1 MIFIHIQFY
10 RWSCEVFAVFVWP
23 PNTTHHMLSMQSP
36 SSTIKDSFQIDSG
49 MWEFENFFPPCRNM
63 WFCFDTGN
71 VNKVFSPLLI
81 SRVVWYWAMSS
92 ITRLSS
98 WGPDC
103 QERLSG
109 CSNTTVSPPPLS
121 FEHKVVV
128 CLPHSIIRNV
138 SQFTHILGA
147 SRLFLLLIK
156 HWWLHYAMFCRGLSV
171 NEMIQFFLYSFQ
183 TGAAVRNSLF
193 SVR

>member
-1 MIFIHIQFY
+1 
-10 RWSCEVFAVFVWP
+10 
-23 PNTTHHMLSMQSP
+23 
-36 SSTIKDSFQIDSG
+36 
-49 MWEFENFFPPCRNM
+49 M

-71 VNKVFSPLLI
+71 VTLESIFPLLI

-92 ITRLSS
+92 ITHLSS

-109 CSNTTVSPPPLS
+109 CSNTTVSPLPLS

-128 CLPHSIIRNV
+128 CLPYSSTKHSIIRNV
-138 SQFTHILGA
+138 LQFTHILGA

-156 HWWLHYAMFCRGLSV
+156 HWWLHYAMFCHGLSV
-171 NEMIQFFLYSFQ
+171 NETIQFVVYSFQ

-193 SVR
+193 SVRYRICLWKDLLNILCLEQQI

>member
-1 MIFIHIQFY
+1 MG
-10 RWSCEVFAVFVWP
+10 V
-23 PNTTHHMLSMQSP
+23 
-36 SSTIKDSFQIDSG
+36 
-49 MWEFENFFPPCRNM
+49 WEFFSPMQEHVILLWHWKCEQSI
-63 WFCFDTGN
+63 
-71 VNKVFSPLLI
+71 SPLLI

-128 CLPHSIIRNV
+128 CLPHSVIRNV